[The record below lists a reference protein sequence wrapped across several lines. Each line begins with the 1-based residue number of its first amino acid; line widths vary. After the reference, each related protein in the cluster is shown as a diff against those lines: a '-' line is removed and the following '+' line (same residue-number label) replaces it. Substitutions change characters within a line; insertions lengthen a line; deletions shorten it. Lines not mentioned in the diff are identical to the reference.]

1 MNPTPLRILLDTNVW
16 LDLFIP
22 SNPGHAIAWK
32 LIRLAAAYE
41 DPAGRDVVLLYP
53 ARILGDVFY
62 KVRLEA
68 KRWVASATTGSA
80 EAKALACRDH
90 AWDCINDLCE
100 LGQAVGMDEADVW
113 LARKYRAVHEDLEDN
128 FVLAAADRAQVDYLV
143 SSDVRLLRKARVPA
157 VAPAEL
163 LRILEASIA

>member
-1 MNPTPLRILLDTNVW
+1 
-16 LDLFIP
+16 
-22 SNPGHAIAWK
+22 
-32 LIRLAAAYE
+32 
-41 DPAGRDVVLLYP
+41 
-53 ARILGDVFY
+53 
-62 KVRLEA
+62 
-68 KRWVASATTGSA
+68 
-80 EAKALACRDH
+80 
-90 AWDCINDLCE
+90 
-100 LGQAVGMDEADVW
+100 MDEADMW